1 MPVSAGS
8 FMERHRVGN
17 SDLTISAI
25 GLGCYGMS
33 EVYGPADDAES
44 IATIRRALDLGVNF
58 LDTSASYGAG
68 HNHRLIGEAIRGR
81 RHDVVI
87 HSKSGSPRDGGPD
100 AVRGGGD
107 PRYLRQTCEQ
117 SLKNLGIETLDVFC
131 MSRVDPNVP
140 IEESVGGMAELVKEG
155 KTRFIS
161 LSECSAESL
170 KRGSAVHPLT
180 SLQMEY
186 SLFSRDAEEQ
196 GQIDACKE
204 LGMAMMAYAVL
215 GRGMLS
221 DQVPKVEELAAD
233 DVRESHVVQ
242 RRGERPLVV
251 EELMAP
257 GAEGAVDGEAAAY
270 LIRVAEVEAVV
281 RRPDPVEI
289 RCGEA
294 QHAVIAQ
301 HAAALAQQCDGVR
314 IREMFDEV
322 LGEDERDVV
331 EGEALR
337 DVQDLI
343 DAFERLVVDVD
354 PACQML
360 LAGAE
365 V

>member
-1 MPVSAGS
+1 
-8 FMERHRVGN
+8 MERHRLGN

-33 EVYGPADDAES
+33 GVYGPADEAES
-44 IATIRRALDLGVNF
+44 IATIRSALDLGVNF
-58 LDTSASYGAG
+58 LDTSASYGSG

-81 RHDVVI
+81 RHDAVI

-107 PRYLRQTCEQ
+107 PHYLRQTCEQ

-140 IEESVGGMAELVKEG
+140 IEESVAGMAELVKEG

-170 KRGSAVHPLT
+170 KRGSAVHPLV

-204 LGMAMMAYAVL
+204 LGIAMMAYAVL

-233 DVRESHVVQ
+233 DVRQ
-242 RRGERPLVV
+242 RLPRFQNVNIEKNLRLRSALEAIARRKNATLAQLSIGWP
-251 EELMAP
+251 MAQGKRAGVFIVPIP
-257 GAEGAVDGEAAAY
+257 GAKSRRHIEENVRAAIVLTGEDLADIDPIVPPGAVS
-270 LIRVAEVEAVV
+270 V
-281 RRPDPVEI
+281 
-289 RCGEA
+289 
-294 QHAVIAQ
+294 
-301 HAAALAQQCDGVR
+301 LAT
-314 IREMFDEV
+314 
-322 LGEDERDVV
+322 
-331 EGEALR
+331 
-337 DVQDLI
+337 
-343 DAFERLVVDVD
+343 
-354 PACQML
+354 
-360 LAGAE
+360 
-365 V
+365 